1 MRKIS
6 KNPEQK
12 TIVYMQRKKPPPKL
26 RKKHKIAR
34 GGLLF
39 QKKILNLLN
48 NIPTKQHTMLQSSSA
63 LQKEFND
70 LLLKDLSLFN
80 WLTKE
85 SLDGIWFCDIEH
97 QGHFW
102 INDTFWKTIGRPKPE
117 DKHVFDSWSMAINTF
132 DKNRTLTLIRQCKEK
147 PEKGFNGIFAYSDS
161 DNHEVILHSKGK
173 VIYDENDKP
182 VRLIIKHYK
191 ERKLKQEKILSKL
204 KKLKKLRVILNETNK
219 VAKVGGWEIDLV
231 NQKLNWTK
239 VTKQIHE
246 VDPGFKPELE
256 TAINFYEDGWSRDK
270 ITKHFAEAVEYGKPF
285 DAELK
290 IVTAKGNPVWVRTIG
305 KPVIEDGQC
314 VRVYGAFQDISPRKK
329 QEAIYKEARE
339 RFEKV
344 FNHSSIGIVLV
355 NTNGKII
362 SANPA
367 TIKMFGFDESDT
379 DYAINNLTYKDLIH
393 PDDLKT
399 AIEYRQ
405 RLIDGEITH

>member
-1 MRKIS
+1 
-6 KNPEQK
+6 
-12 TIVYMQRKKPPPKL
+12 
-26 RKKHKIAR
+26 
-34 GGLLF
+34 
-39 QKKILNLLN
+39 
-48 NIPTKQHTMLQSSSA
+48 
-63 LQKEFND
+63 
-70 LLLKDLSLFN
+70 
-80 WLTKE
+80 
-85 SLDGIWFCDIEH
+85 
-97 QGHFW
+97 
-102 INDTFWKTIGRPKPE
+102 
-117 DKHVFDSWSMAINTF
+117 
-132 DKNRTLTLIRQCKEK
+132 
-147 PEKGFNGIFAYSDS
+147 
-161 DNHEVILHSKGK
+161 
-173 VIYDENDKP
+173 
-182 VRLIIKHYK
+182 
-191 ERKLKQEKILSKL
+191 
-204 KKLKKLRVILNETNK
+204 
-219 VAKVGGWEIDLV
+219 
-231 NQKLNWTK
+231 
-239 VTKQIHE
+239 
-246 VDPGFKPELE
+246 
-256 TAINFYEDGWSRDK
+256 
-270 ITKHFAEAVEYGKPF
+270 

-405 RLIDGEITH
+405 RLIDGEITHYSLKSRYYKKNGELILCKVNVSYIEGTEYSVSMIISHIADITAQKAPEDQVLDHSLRFQSAFEYSPNGMALVGLAGKWLIVSTPLCNMLGSSKNALVTLTYQA